1 MLCARVMDRVMNRR
15 VWPVILVL
23 VLLAGVMRF
32 TQAIKE
38 LDALDLVSERIQ
50 SMYLLERVQPY

>member
-23 VLLAGVMRF
+23 VFLAGVMRF

-38 LDALDLVSERIQ
+38 LDTLDLVSERIQ